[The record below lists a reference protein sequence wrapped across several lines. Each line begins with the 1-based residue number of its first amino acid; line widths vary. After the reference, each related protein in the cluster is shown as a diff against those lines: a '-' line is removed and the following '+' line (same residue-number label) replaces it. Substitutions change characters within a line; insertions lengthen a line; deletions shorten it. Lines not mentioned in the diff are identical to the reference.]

1 MTRKDLA
8 CGVLF
13 ALLVAGAS
21 LLTRSF
27 VVDALF
33 HRPPMPLD
41 TVDLAIAAFSGFLA
55 ARIM

>member
-8 CGVLF
+8 LGVIT
-13 ALLVAGAS
+13 AVIVAGAS

-55 ARIM
+55 ARFM